1 MTMNLLFLF
10 GHIDI
15 KLHGN
20 IENIVSIIF
29 SATAPFHEDV
39 QIITLLVHNQ
49 KINYLHM
56 WFLLWTASHFLDV
69 KNFRAGGAS

>member
-1 MTMNLLFLF
+1 MMSMNLLSLF

-56 WFLLWTASHFLDV
+56 
-69 KNFRAGGAS
+69 